1 MPRAGFKFP
10 TLGPR
15 QKDADE
21 LGRLREQ
28 IAELNQDAAK
38 IEKRLRKCVGKA
50 FHGLQFDVKIW
61 SSSTKKLS
69 KAKLLK
75 YMTQRQLDACYV
87 PGEEKI
93 TVKTIRRDQ

>member
-1 MPRAGFKFP
+1 MARAGFKFP

-21 LGRLREQ
+21 LGKLREQ
-28 IAELNQDAAK
+28 IAGLNEEAAK

-50 FHGLQFDVKIW
+50 FQGREFDVKIW
-61 SSSTKKLS
+61 ATGTKKLA

-75 YMTQRQLDACYV
+75 HMTQRQLDGCYV
-87 PGEEKI
+87 PGTDKI
-93 TVKTIRRDQ
+93 IVKTVRRT